1 MALLTIDGTA
11 MPDPVTYSAPMA
23 DMESSDSAYSESG
36 VKIRNRIRQ
45 GIVTLELG
53 WRVSDADAATILAAI
68 EPGMVEV
75 GYLDPRSGMRR
86 IADMYVEDR
95 SCNLLV
101 HEGSEPDQT
110 AVNWWEISFSLVE
123 Y

>member
-11 MPDPVTYSAPMA
+11 LPDPVTYSAPMA

-101 HEGSEPDQT
+101 HEGSETDQT